1 MDEGET
7 RASSTGAFA
16 LVAGCDM
23 TGLARNSRNVLAAR
37 QEKASRRRSQAQTR
51 FLRIERSKEG
61 RVELQSAVTRFYGTG
76 KDGSQVQLDLVSLV
90 HVAEG
95 EYYRRIQEQC
105 ASCDRVLF
113 EMITTRENVKVD
125 YDGRK
130 TLKQKMF
137 PTAQQIQT
145 ANAYGLTSQL
155 QSMDCSGEGW
165 YLADLEKEEVQKL
178 QERAKEAVW
187 GASAWGSLAQ
197 NITDALRL
205 LVGGRSGGTAKNKLV
220 RALLWITPCPEAG
233 LLLLDWA
240 WQGGRPAPIL
250 LPLASALLALDYP
263 ASKKLAFA
271 QDLVS
276 SQASGFTANDPET
289 TLIGKRNEAA
299 IAAISQAIEDGCKQ
313 IAVLYGGLHMKDLS
327 RRLKV
332 ELDFYQTGEE
342 WNVVWAVDRRPATLP
357 AAFGL
362 GVACLA
368 LLGID
373 ALDWFNSLDLVV
385 ESWATHGPFA
395 ASLSVMPYLLRHAI
409 IYLSLGRW
417 LLEWDRELF
426 QEEMVR
432 PAVD

>member
-1 MDEGET
+1 VNVRT
-7 RASSTGAFA
+7 TSSSSTGAFA

-23 TGLARNSRNVLAAR
+23 IGLGRNSKNVLASR
-37 QEKASRRRSQAQTR
+37 QEKVSRRRSQAQTR

-61 RVELQSAVTRFYGTG
+61 RVELQSAVARFFGTG
-76 KDGSQVQLDLVSLV
+76 KDGSQVQVDLVSLV

-125 YDGRK
+125 HGGRK
-130 TLKQKMF
+130 TLKHRMF

-145 ANAYGLTSQL
+145 AGAYGLTSQL
-155 QSMDCSGEGW
+155 QSMDCFREGW

-178 QERAKEAVW
+178 QERAQEAVW
-187 GASAWGSLAQ
+187 GASAWGSCAQ

-205 LVGGRSGGTAKNKLV
+205 LVGGRSRGTVKDKLV

-263 ASKKLAFA
+263 ASQKLVFA

-276 SQASGFTANDPET
+276 GQASGFTATDPET

-299 IAAISQAIEDGCKQ
+299 IAAVSQAIEDGCKR

-327 RRLKV
+327 RRLEV

-342 WNVVWAVDRRPATLP
+342 WNVVWGVDRRPATLP
-357 AAFGL
+357 AAVGL
-362 GVACLA
+362 AVACLA

-373 ALDWFNSLDLVV
+373 AFDWFNTLAIVV
-385 ESWATHGPFA
+385 ESWAISGPYA
-395 ASLSVMPYLLRHAI
+395 ASLSVLPYLLRHAI
-409 IYLSLGRW
+409 VYLSLGRW

-426 QEEMVR
+426 QEERAR

>member
-1 MDEGET
+1 
-7 RASSTGAFA
+7 
-16 LVAGCDM
+16 
-23 TGLARNSRNVLAAR
+23 
-37 QEKASRRRSQAQTR
+37 
-51 FLRIERSKEG
+51 
-61 RVELQSAVTRFYGTG
+61 
-76 KDGSQVQLDLVSLV
+76 
-90 HVAEG
+90 
-95 EYYRRIQEQC
+95 
-105 ASCDRVLF
+105 
-113 EMITTRENVKVD
+113 
-125 YDGRK
+125 
-130 TLKQKMF
+130 
-137 PTAQQIQT
+137 
-145 ANAYGLTSQL
+145 
-155 QSMDCSGEGW
+155 MDCSGEGW